1 MYNCIYLYVST
12 PICIY
17 INSWLANYVEV
28 LERHGVKIRLSF
40 RLSIPYLVQP
50 PQNLETLCSPPTWT
64 VLQWVITSCK
74 VSYFSF
80 VLLIFLSA
88 LFFYVLQIQQ
98 SIICTWCLWVFRY
111 IFHLHFFSDIFFTL
125 VLSQKLRKKF
135 WKI

>member
-64 VLQWVITSCK
+64 VLQWVITSHK

-98 SIICTWCLWVFRY
+98 SIICTWCLWVFRH